1 MNLSDNFKE
10 KTNYIEEK
18 RLCMAIEQSANGILI
33 VDINGIIEYANE
45 RIKEII
51 GIVSN
56 EIIGEPISII
66 KIDDYNKIIKKILEE
81 VSNNNAC
88 NDDLLCINKKG
99 EKLWLNIIVSPI
111 RDKNLNII
119 NFLIQVNDVTYKN
132 NLINILNKKNKELDK
147 ALKLLKQTQVK
158 LLREDKMVCIG
169 QLSAGIAHEINNP
182 LGFVMSNF
190 NTLKKYV
197 RHFKETLESYRMIKQ
212 ELQLKFGENIGKEI
226 EYLNKIEKKNK
237 IDFIIDDL
245 EEMFNDT
252 SAGLERVRKIIYA
265 LRNFAHE
272 NNNGD
277 LQQYDLNEGIQ
288 NTLIIVK
295 NEIKYT
301 SQLKLNLTNIP
312 LIKAK
317 PNEINQCILNI
328 IINASY
334 AIKEKISKEKQYNQ
348 GTIVISTTCDNSY
361 VYCSIEDDGTG
372 IPNNIKNKIFE
383 PFFTTKPIGQGT
395 GLGLS
400 ITYQII
406 KDTHKGEIIIES
418 EENIG
423 TKITIKLPINCIE
436 D

>member
-1 MNLSDNFKE
+1 MNLSDTLKE
-10 KTNYIEEK
+10 KTNYIEER
-18 RLCMAIEQSANGILI
+18 RLYMAIEQATNGILI
-33 VDINGIIEYANE
+33 IDVNGIIEYSNKGIE
-45 RIKEII
+45 RII
-51 GIVSN
+51 GIVSK
-56 EIIGEPISII
+56 EIIGKHISIFQ
-66 KIDDYNKIIKKILEE
+66 IDDSDKVIKEIIKKIFID
-81 VSNNNAC
+81 NMC
-88 NDDLLCINKKG
+88 NDDLLCINKRG

-111 RDKNLNII
+111 KDKNLNIV

-132 NLINILNKKNKELDK
+132 NLINILDKKNKELDK

-334 AIKEKISKEKQYNQ
+334 AIKEKISKEEKYNQ
-348 GTIVISTTCDNSY
+348 GNILISTTYDKSY
-361 VYCSIEDDGTG
+361 VYCSIEDDGIG
-372 IPNNIKNKIFE
+372 IPDNIKNKIFE
-383 PFFTTKPIGQGT
+383 PFFTTKPIGKGT

-400 ITYQII
+400 ITYEII
-406 KDTHKGEIIIES
+406 KNTHKGELIIES

-423 TKITIKLPINCIE
+423 TKITIKLPINCGE

>member
-1 MNLSDNFKE
+1 MNLSDALKE
-10 KTNYIEEK
+10 IEER
-18 RLCMAIEQSANGILI
+18 RLYMAIEQSTNGILI
-33 VDINGIIEYANE
+33 VDINGIIEYANKGIE
-45 RIKEII
+45 RII
-51 GIVSN
+51 GIVSKDF
-56 EIIGEPISII
+56 IGKHISIF
-66 KIDDYNKIIKKILEE
+66 KIDDYDKIIKKIIEK
-81 VSNNNAC
+81 VSNNNMC
-88 NDDLLCINKKG
+88 NDDLLCINKRG
-99 EKLWLNIIVSPI
+99 EKLWLNVIVSPI

-119 NFLIQVNDVTYKN
+119 NFLIQANDVTYKN
-132 NLINILNKKNKELDK
+132 NLINILDKKNKELDK

-212 ELQLKFGENIGKEI
+212 ELQLKFGENINKEI

-277 LQQYDLNEGIQ
+277 LQQYDLNEGIE

-334 AIKEKISKEKQYNQ
+334 AIKEKISKEEKYNQ
-348 GTIVISTTCDNSY
+348 GNILISTTYDESY
-361 VYCSIEDDGTG
+361 VYCSIEDDGIG
-372 IPNNIKNKIFE
+372 IPYNIKNKIFE
-383 PFFTTKPIGQGT
+383 PFFTTKPIGKGT

-400 ITYQII
+400 ITYEII
-406 KDTHKGEIIIES
+406 KNTHKGELIIES

-423 TKITIKLPINCIE
+423 TKITIKLPINCGE

>member
-1 MNLSDNFKE
+1 MNLSDALKE
-10 KTNYIEEK
+10 IEER
-18 RLCMAIEQSANGILI
+18 RLYMAIEQSTNGILI
-33 VDINGIIEYANE
+33 VDINGIIEYANKGIE
-45 RIKEII
+45 RII
-51 GIVSN
+51 GIVSKDF
-56 EIIGEPISII
+56 IGKHISIFQ
-66 KIDDYNKIIKKILEE
+66 IDDYDKIIKKIIEK
-81 VSNNNAC
+81 VSNNNMC
-88 NDDLLCINKKG
+88 NDDLLCINKRG
-99 EKLWLNIIVSPI
+99 EKLWLNVIVSPI

-119 NFLIQVNDVTYKN
+119 NFLIQANDVTYKN
-132 NLINILNKKNKELDK
+132 NLINILDKKNKELDK

-212 ELQLKFGENIGKEI
+212 ELQLKFGENINKEI

-277 LQQYDLNEGIQ
+277 LQQYDLNEGIE

-334 AIKEKISKEKQYNQ
+334 AIKEKISKEEKYNQ
-348 GTIVISTTCDNSY
+348 GNILISTTYDESY
-361 VYCSIEDDGTG
+361 VYCSIEDDGIG
-372 IPNNIKNKIFE
+372 IPYNIKNKIFE
-383 PFFTTKPIGQGT
+383 PFFTTKPIGKGT

-400 ITYQII
+400 ITYEII
-406 KDTHKGEIIIES
+406 KNTHKGELIIES

-423 TKITIKLPINCIE
+423 TKITIKLPINCGE